1 MGYLGKFRRQHLF
14 DYSPRALRLWLAN
27 CAFGAAALGWALYS
41 LVLDPWNTA
50 VTLLGLA
57 ATVVAA
63 MSTIRISSTLAV
75 SLADVVIFALLG
87 GIGAPAAILAAGL
100 EGWLGASRASSR
112 MSSRLHTPAIAMLSM
127 ALVGAVFNLLRDGGV
142 SIGLPEAASTIGALG
157 VAGLCQY
164 LFTTGWFSLFLATK
178 TDQDMNWNWL
188 HSTAWIAALQMGAA
202 TVAGVGS

>member
-87 GIGAPAAILAAGL
+87 GVGAPAAILAAGL
-100 EGWLGASRASSR
+100 EGWLGASRAS
-112 MSSRLHTPAIAMLSM
+112 
-127 ALVGAVFNLLRDGGV
+127 
-142 SIGLPEAASTIGALG
+142 
-157 VAGLCQY
+157 
-164 LFTTGWFSLFLATK
+164 
-178 TDQDMNWNWL
+178 
-188 HSTAWIAALQMGAA
+188 
-202 TVAGVGS
+202 